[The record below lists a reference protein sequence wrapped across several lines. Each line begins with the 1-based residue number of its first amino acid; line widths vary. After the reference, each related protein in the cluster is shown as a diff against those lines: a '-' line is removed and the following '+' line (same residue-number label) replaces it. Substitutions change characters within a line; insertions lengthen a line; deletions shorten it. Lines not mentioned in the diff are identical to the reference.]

1 MADDVKKLSDAE
13 LMQKY
18 KEYNPVGYAEPSVLS
33 NTPTKFTEVAKNT
46 VESLA
51 KGSAKG
57 IVDLIGGWE
66 TLYNYLDAGN
76 DPEAAKPKRILGA
89 IKDLTGVDLETSPYR
104 TPYNI
109 GAAGAPAA
117 ALTAVGMP
125 GLFSTGKNATT
136 IQRVMAPV
144 GEFGVA
150 GATGAAVP
158 LITESPTGQLL
169 LQSSPYAAKGAFI
182 AGREQIRKPVGTFP
196 SYDETGRLLSVGPM
210 TPGELTGSRQQ
221 LSVESRVAASPRAE
235 NVPAFRQTQA
245 VSTETYLDK
254 LFKRSA
260 QTPMN
265 PEELTSSVVNSFQNY
280 GKSLS
285 STLRSDAAKDFNAAK
300 KAGGT
305 VDTSPILDTVQQRLN
320 AIPAE
325 TPGMEGLRSSLSRIL
340 DEYAIPAVPEQVT
353 PSTIVGAGGEPV
365 AVNVTPGTPAQ
376 ARRIDIDRLQK
387 NLSAWGE
394 AAYSG
399 KADFGKGNI
408 FEGVAPGQAKGI
420 ALDVLKGF
428 KQALDNAINDGIPG
442 AEQLK
447 GARDKFSANIQKIDE
462 FSNRPLVKAFDV
474 ERASDLVPEQ
484 VLIKL
489 KNAPPSQRAVLL
501 EVLGN
506 NPEASQVLDTI
517 RRAKFDEVLTKSRIP
532 GAAENAP
539 DFNIQ
544 AALSEL
550 SKKEGEFD
558 FLFPKKADKNDAIL
572 VMKYMGKVLQNEG
585 AGAPSGVAGG
595 AAYMGTKAVGG
606 STQAA
611 NASKGLFDA
620 IRDVINNPVSFSEV
634 LFNPDSKAALLELA
648 KKKTTTEKI
657 LDATKKIAKVGGIA
671 TVRGAP
677 MLSVEK
683 PTAESVNTKEPEVE
697 VDVRQ
702 LSDEELLK
710 YLNKGQ

>member
-1 MADDVKKLSDAE
+1 MSEDLTKLSDAE
-13 LMQKY
+13 LLQRY
-18 KEYNPVGYAEPSVLS
+18 KELNPVGYAEPSVLS
-33 NTPTKFTEVAKNT
+33 TTPTKFSDVAKNT
-46 VESLA
+46 VESIA

-76 DPEAAKPKRILGA
+76 DPEAAKPRRILGA
-89 IKDLTGVDLETSPYR
+89 IKDLTGIDLETSPYK
-104 TPYNI
+104 TPYNFA
-109 GAAGAPAA
+109 AAGAPAA
-117 ALTAVGMP
+117 AVTMMGVP
-125 GLFSTGKNATT
+125 GLFTTGKNATAA
-136 IQRVMAPV
+136 QRALAGT

-150 GATGAAVP
+150 GATGVVAP
-158 LITESPTGQLL
+158 LLTESPAGQLL
-169 LQSSPYAAKGAFI
+169 IQSTPYAGKGAFMS
-182 AGREQIRKPVGTFP
+182 GRDILRKPVGEFPTFDQT
-196 SYDETGRLLSVGPM
+196 SRLLEVGPM
-210 TPGELTGSRQQ
+210 TPGELTGSRRQ
-221 LSVESRVAASPRAE
+221 LAVEARVAASPRAE
-235 NVPAFRQTQA
+235 NVPAFRQAQA
-245 VSTETYLDK
+245 MSTETYLDN

-260 QTPMN
+260 QETLN
-265 PEELTSSVVNSFQNY
+265 PEDLTKSVVSSFQNY

-305 VDTSPILDTVQQRLN
+305 VDTAPILDAVQQRLN

-325 TPGMEGLRSSLSRIL
+325 TPGMDGLRNSLNRIL
-340 DEYAIPAVPEQVT
+340 DEYAIPAIPEQVT
-353 PSTIVGAGGEPV
+353 PSSIIGAGGEPV
-365 AVNVTPGTPAQ
+365 AVTVTPGSPAQ

-399 KADFGKGNI
+399 TADFGKGNI

-428 KQALDNAINDGIPG
+428 KQSLDNAIAEGVPG

-447 GARDKFSANIQKIDE
+447 GARDKFAANIQKIEE

-474 ERASDLVPEQ
+474 ERPSDLVPEQ
-484 VLIKL
+484 VVTKL
-489 KNAPPSQRAVLL
+489 KNAPASQRAVLL

-506 NPEASQVLDTI
+506 NPEASQILDSI

-550 SKKEGEFD
+550 GKKESEFD
-558 FLFPKKADKNDAIL
+558 FLFPKKSDKNDAIL
-572 VMKYMGKVLQNEG
+572 IMQYMRKVVQNEG
-585 AGAPSGVAGG
+585 AGAPSGLAGG

-634 LFNPDSKAALLELA
+634 LFNPDSKAALLELS
-648 KKKTTTEKI
+648 KKKSTPEKMV
-657 LDATKKIAKVGGIA
+657 DATKKILKVGGIA

-677 MLSVEK
+677 MLSVEQ
-683 PTAESVNTKEPEVE
+683 PTNEAINKQIPEVTIE
-697 VDVRQ
+697 Q
-702 LSDEELLK
+702 LSDEELLRRYK
-710 YLNKGQ
+710 EMQ

>member
-1 MADDVKKLSDAE
+1 MAEDLTKLSDAD
-13 LMQKY
+13 LLKRY
-18 KEYNPVGYAEPSVLS
+18 KELNPVGYAEPSVLS
-33 NTPTKFTEVAKNT
+33 NTPTKFSEVAKNT
-46 VESLA
+46 VESVA

-66 TLYNYLDAGN
+66 SLYNYLDAGN
-76 DPEAAKPKRILGA
+76 DPEAAKPKRILNA
-89 IKDLTGVDLETSPYR
+89 IKDLTGVDLETAPYR
-104 TPYNI
+104 TPYNV

-117 ALTAVGMP
+117 AVTMMGVP
-125 GLFSTGKNATT
+125 GLFTTGKNATVA
-136 IQRVMAPV
+136 QRTLAGA

-150 GATGAAVP
+150 GTTGAVAP
-158 LITESPTGQLL
+158 LITDSPVGQLL
-169 LQSSPYAAKGAFI
+169 IQGTPYAGKGAFMS
-182 AGREQIRKPVGTFP
+182 GRDILRKPVGEFP
-196 SYDETGRLLSVGPM
+196 AFDETSRLLGVGPM
-210 TPGELTGSRQQ
+210 TPGELTGSRRQ
-221 LSVESRVAASPRAE
+221 LAVESRVAASPRAE
-235 NVPAFRQTQA
+235 NVPAFRQAQA
-245 VSTETYLDK
+245 VSTESYLDN

-260 QTPMN
+260 QTSMN
-265 PEELTSSVVNSFQNY
+265 PDELTTSVVNSFQNY

-325 TPGMEGLRSSLSRIL
+325 TPGMDGLRSSLSRIL

-353 PSTIVGAGGEPV
+353 PSAIVGAGGEPV
-365 AVNVTPGTPAQ
+365 AVSVTPGSPAQ

-428 KQALDNAINDGIPG
+428 KQSLDNAIDDGIPG

-484 VLIKL
+484 VLTKL

-550 SKKEGEFD
+550 GKKEGEFD
-558 FLFPKKADKNDAIL
+558 FLFPKKADKNDAVL
-572 VMKYMGKVLQNEG
+572 VMKYMSKVLQNEG
-585 AGAPSGVAGG
+585 AGAPSGLAGG
-595 AAYMGTKAVGG
+595 AAYMGTKAAGG

-620 IRDVINNPVSFSEV
+620 VRDVINNPVSFSEV
-634 LFNPDSKAALLELA
+634 LFNPESKAALLELA
-648 KKKTTTEKI
+648 KKKSTPEKM
-657 LDATKKIAKVGGIA
+657 LDATKKILQVGGIA
-671 TVRGAP
+671 TLRGTP
-677 MLSVEK
+677 MLSIEKAPSEAINNPEPSVSVE
-683 PTAESVNTKEPEVE
+683 
-697 VDVRQ
+697 Q
-702 LSDEELLK
+702 LSDEELLRR
-710 YLNKGQ
+710 YQEMQ

>member
-1 MADDVKKLSDAE
+1 MAEDLSKLSDE
-13 LMQKY
+13 QLLQRY
-18 KEYNPVGYAEPSVLS
+18 KELNPVGYAEKSVLS
-33 NTPTKFTEVAKNT
+33 NTPTKFSEVAANT
-46 VESLA
+46 VESIA

-89 IKDLTGVDLETSPYR
+89 IKDLTGVDLETAPYR

-117 ALTAVGMP
+117 AVTALGVP
-125 GLFSTGKNATT
+125 GLFTVGKNATT
-136 IQRVMAPV
+136 AQRALSSA

-150 GATGAAVP
+150 GTTGVVAP
-158 LITESPTGQLL
+158 LLTDSPAGQLL
-169 LQSSPYAAKGAFI
+169 IQGTPYAGKGAFMS
-182 AGREQIRKPVGTFP
+182 GRDILRKPIGEFPTFDQT
-196 SYDETGRLLSVGPM
+196 SSLLNIGPM
-210 TPGELTGSRQQ
+210 TPGELTGSRRQ
-221 LSVESRVAASPRAE
+221 LAVESRVASSPRAE
-235 NVPAFRQTQA
+235 NVPAFRQAQA
-245 VSTETYLDK
+245 VSTESYLDN

-265 PEELTSSVVNSFQNY
+265 PEELTTSVVNSFQNY
-280 GKSLS
+280 GKALS

-305 VDTSPILDTVQQRLN
+305 VDTTPILETVQQRLN

-325 TPGMEGLRSSLSRIL
+325 TPGMDGLRSSLSRIL
-340 DEYAIPAVPEQVT
+340 DEYAIPAVPEQIT
-353 PSTIVGAGGEPV
+353 PSAIVGAGGEPV
-365 AVNVTPGTPAQ
+365 AVNITPGSPAQ
-376 ARRIDIDRLQK
+376 ARRITIDRLQK

-428 KQALDNAINDGIPG
+428 KQSLDNAIDSGVPG

-447 GARDKFSANIQKIDE
+447 GARDKFAANIQKIDE

-484 VLIKL
+484 VLTKL

-506 NPEASQVLDTI
+506 NAEASQVLDTI
-517 RRAKFDEVLTKSRIP
+517 RRSKFDEILTKARIP

-544 AALSEL
+544 AALAEL
-550 SKKEGEFD
+550 SKKDGEFD
-558 FLFPKKADKNDAIL
+558 FLFPKKADKNDALL
-572 VMKYMGKVLQNEG
+572 VMKYMSKVVQNEG
-585 AGAPSGVAGG
+585 AGTPSGVAGS

-648 KKKTTTEKI
+648 KKKSTPEKM
-657 LDATKKIAKVGGIA
+657 LDATKKILKVGGIVA
-671 TVRGAP
+671 VRGTP
-677 MLSVEK
+677 MLSVEQMPK
-683 PTAESVNTKEPEVE
+683 ESANNPAPEVSVE
-697 VDVRQ
+697 K
-702 LSDEELLK
+702 LSDEELIRRYNELK
-710 YLNKGQ
+710 